1 MWFYSYGVAAALLLA
16 VLFLGLPRFLRAYR
30 KFRGVRVI
38 TCPENQQPAAVKV
51 DAWGA
56 GRAAATGQMG
66 LRLKTCSRWPERRDC
81 GQQCL
86 AQIEAAPEDCL
97 VRNILAN
104 WYAGK
109 NCVYCQKPLDA
120 IHWMEHH
127 PAVMSPEGK
136 TLEWSEIRPET
147 IPAVLATHRPVCWNC
162 HVAETFRYLHP
173 ELVVDREWRHAGS
186 RRG

>member
-16 VLFLGLPRFLRAYR
+16 ALSLGLPGFLRAYR
-30 KFRGVRVI
+30 KFRGVRLI
-38 TCPENQQPAAVKV
+38 TCPENCQPALVKV
-51 DAWGA
+51 DAWAA
-56 GRAAATGQMG
+56 GGAAATGQPD
-66 LRLKTCSRWPERRDC
+66 LRLKTCSRWPERQDC

-86 AQIEAAPEDCL
+86 ARIEAAPEDCL

-109 NCVYCQKPLDA
+109 QCVYCRKPLDA
-120 IHWMEHH
+120 IHWMEHG

-136 TLEWSEIRPET
+136 TLEWSEIRAEN

-162 HVAETFRYLHP
+162 HIAETFRYLHP
-173 ELVVDREWRHAGS
+173 ELVVDRKWGHARSSG
-186 RRG
+186 R